1 MDEEARP
8 AVALRRVSGKAMPQN
23 TLADPEAIAAN
34 RRGEIT
40 PRQRAA
46 FAEALRSRG
55 RVELLAWFMG
65 VLLVG
70 LIIYSAMTARP
81 VPAFK
86 FLAYP
91 VLALLAIPGGVVAW
105 RALNLLA
112 RYDRARHEMS
122 AGRIEPAVGSV
133 VWIGCRY
140 AARVSDLAG
149 SRGRRLFSDRALN
162 LLPGSYRFHFL
173 PRSGWLLSAERLAP
187 DEASSQ
193 RDLLSIL
200 MRANDFALESL
211 PVTRTGRMA
220 EAQRAQLVRWLWEMA
235 ALDLVIVVAIGIFAY
250 FVWRAPNPPAV
261 TAGLIALAA
270 AVAIALV
277 IFGWQEGGQI
287 AADLRAGKV
296 TAAEGPARKEIVH
309 RLSSRE
315 DSYYYRMGAL
325 TFAVSEKG
333 YEALI
338 EGRSYRMHYL
348 PHTKR
353 LLSIEPLPA
362 PADERVGS
370 RPHPLCHRWRS
381 DNGRLG
387 RTDGIE

>member
-1 MDEEARP
+1 
-8 AVALRRVSGKAMPQN
+8 MPQN
-23 TLADPEAIAAN
+23 TLADPEEIAAN

-40 PRQRAA
+40 PRQREA
-46 FAEALRSRG
+46 FAEALRSHG
-55 RVELLAWFMG
+55 RVQLLAWFVG
-65 VLLVG
+65 ILLVG

-81 VPAFK
+81 VSAFK

-91 VLALLAIPGGVVAW
+91 VLALLAIPDGVVAW
-105 RALNLLA
+105 RSLKFLA
-112 RYDRARHEMS
+112 RCDQAKHEMS

-140 AARVSDLAG
+140 VARVSDPAG
-149 SRGRRLFSDRALN
+149 ARGRRLFSDRAFN
-162 LLPGSYRFHFL
+162 LLPGPYHFRFL
-173 PRSGWLLSAERLAP
+173 PRSGWLLSAERLAT

-193 RDLLSIL
+193 RNLLTIL
-200 MRANDFALESL
+200 MQANDFALETL
-211 PVTRTGRMA
+211 PLNRAGRMA
-220 EAQRAQLVRWLWEMA
+220 EAQRAQLGRWLWLMA
-235 ALDLVIVVAIGIFAY
+235 ALCLVIVAIIGLFAY

-261 TAGLIALAA
+261 TAGLIALAT
-270 AVAIALV
+270 AVAVAVVVL
-277 IFGWQEGGQI
+277 GWREGRQV

-296 TAAEGPARKEIVH
+296 TAAEGLARKKIVR

-338 EGRSYRMHYL
+338 EGRSYRMYYL
-348 PHTKR
+348 PRTKR
-353 LLSIEPLPA
+353 LLSLEPLPA

-370 RPHPLCHRWRS
+370 RPPADR
-381 DNGRLG
+381 
-387 RTDGIE
+387 